1 MKIVDLHTF
10 TVFNLNSV
18 MDLIIDTLQADAVT
32 NDTDEIIEEYKMYDE
47 EVENLLLS
55 FVEDIFELILTVVG
69 DTSTRALAQIQET
82 KMMIKKSVHDQ
93 VGSKLIV
100 SFSML
105 LSFLTLWKN
114 ILELSGRG
122 LRSGKLQLCISL
134 TWQLL
139 RNLEKAHR
147 TFFRRT
153 SRKGFRRSRSM
164 RG

>member
-1 MKIVDLHTF
+1 
-10 TVFNLNSV
+10 

-32 NDTDEIIEEYKMYDE
+32 NDNDEIIEEYKMYDE

-100 SFSML
+100 M
-105 LSFLTLWKN
+105 KCQAHN
-114 ILELSGRG
+114 
-122 LRSGKLQLCISL
+122 RSI
-134 TWQLL
+134 
-139 RNLEKAHR
+139 
-147 TFFRRT
+147 F
-153 SRKGFRRSRSM
+153 
-164 RG
+164 